1 MVAGGQT
8 VARHFLGRA
17 ARVLDTY
24 TAVLEAARAFGVV
37 TEEPKKTIHLVRATA
52 FAGVA
57 IQKAALVLTL
67 KSDCDVP
74 SKRIRKREQ
83 ASANRWHFEVR
94 LETPDDVDREIRSWL
109 EHAYAL
115 AGPKVAR
122 H

>member
-37 TEEPKKTIHLVRATA
+37 TEEPKKTSIHLVRATA

-57 IQKAALVLTL
+57 TQKAALVLTL
-67 KSDCDVP
+67 KSDRDVP
-74 SKRIRKREQ
+74 SKRIRHYWICLGSIREYFRQ
-83 ASANRWHFEVR
+83 IA
-94 LETPDDVDREIRSWL
+94 
-109 EHAYAL
+109 
-115 AGPKVAR
+115 
-122 H
+122 